1 MTPMAPHIACELW
14 EVISRGTGVV
24 VQQGDGKESAMTSSG
39 TQYNTSLNALQQSW
53 PVPDASV
60 SDKVQSV
67 EIAVQVRTI

>member
-1 MTPMAPHIACELW
+1 MIALSESVKTLLVLMTPMAPHIACELW

-53 PVPDASV
+53 PVACV
-60 SDKVQSV
+60 C
-67 EIAVQVRTI
+67 E